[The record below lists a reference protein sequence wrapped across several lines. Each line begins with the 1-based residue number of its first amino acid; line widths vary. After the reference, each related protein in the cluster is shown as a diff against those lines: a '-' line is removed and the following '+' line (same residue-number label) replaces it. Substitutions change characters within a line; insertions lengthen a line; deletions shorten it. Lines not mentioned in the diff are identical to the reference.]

1 MKNKGI
7 LRNRLTVLRAEKGW
21 TQQEVANRLG
31 ISRQTV
37 HSVENNKFVPSVLLA
52 FRIARLFGKNVEDI
66 FQYEEEGEDSQ

>member
-1 MKNKGI
+1 M